1 MAMYIF
7 IITIGVIIVFYRGS
21 QSSDSLDDNFPQDLH
36 HYVLTSSQYIITD
49 DYKSVL
55 EELLREPKII
65 LKGPKGCGKSLLLL
79 KLFSDFIREDKQI
92 LYLSARTLNKISV
105 KGSMEYFEGS
115 FLQLEG
121 EKCSSHDNCED
132 RFCSTLTDYCNDSKP
147 WFIYCWTLKQR
158 YTWM

>member
-1 MAMYIF
+1 MSGNKSNGSGLDKGKGFKRRRGGEGREENDSVEGRPTAKR
-7 IITIGVIIVFYRGS
+7 RGS
-21 QSSDSLDDNFPQDLH
+21 QSSDSLDNNFPQDLR
-36 HYVLTSSQYIITD
+36 HYVLTLGRNNSPSQYIITD

-92 LYLSARTLNKISV
+92 LYLSARTLNIISV
-105 KGSMEYFEGS
+105 KGSMKYFEGS

-121 EKCSSHDNCED
+121 EKCSSHDN
-132 RFCSTLTDYCNDSKP
+132 F
-147 WFIYCWTLKQR
+147 
-158 YTWM
+158 